1 MIHQMKTLCR
11 LLPVLILLLAVT
23 PRAIAQKE
31 AISLDAHNITVR
43 ELLNVIEKKSSYTFA
58 YADADL
64 PLDRRVTLKAVNRPI
79 SSVLHE
85 ALPGVSVK
93 VQNKKILLARISAPR
108 QKKDEKKRPET
119 GTEEKKSENGWNLT
133 GTVTDEKGEPLIGA
147 TVMVKGTNLGAST
160 DVDGKFI
167 IRVGSAHPVII
178 ARYVGFD
185 PSEMTASKGKNLKIT
200 LKSSSTNLNE
210 VVVTALGITREQ
222 KSLGYAVTKVGGE
235 DLNNTVSGN
244 WLNALDGKVAGL
256 SATGAGSG
264 PAGSMRIVLRGDQS
278 LNYGSNEALFVVDG
292 VPINSGD
299 AGTGSGG
306 TYSNADS
313 PVDFGNAASEINPED
328 VESVSVLKGPAAT
341 ALYGSRA
348 ANGAI
353 VITTKSGKKTKGIGV
368 TVNSSVTFERA
379 GYFPDFQKEYGPGND
394 NGFSKFGF
402 WQFNKT
408 EAPEGFDSSVY
419 GSRYSYGERYDP
431 NKLRNQY
438 NSYNWDTGEYTMTP
452 FIYQD
457 DWYSGIFRTGT
468 TFKNSVTIT
477 SNNGK
482 GTNSRVSVTD
492 TRNSWIMP
500 NTGYANTSVSF
511 SFTTKMNKWIKF
523 QAKANYLHK
532 TSDNMPIS
540 GYSTS
545 APTYYI
551 LWGTTNNSM
560 KLYED
565 EYFNGRV
572 TKENYESNRYDGKAM
587 VNRLGNS
594 EPGNPY
600 QQLYEATNAINK
612 DRVYGNILLQITFPV
627 KGLSLD
633 LRAGT
638 DFMTDFRQQKKPFR
652 TPGYKSGFYREQNN
666 RDIETNLD
674 FMLKYINNDL
684 LGQRL
689 GLNAA
694 FGGNNM
700 TRGVWRNSITLSKL
714 GEEGVYNSTNLPT
727 GENPRE
733 YNWRSRKVVNS
744 FYGFLNASWD
754 DTYFL
759 DITARNDW
767 SSALGRDNWSF
778 FYPSVSA
785 SVLLDQILK
794 FRDNAPWVNMLKVR
808 GSWANV
814 GNDTSPYTLMDSY
827 SASSVYPGSYGLPS
841 SRANYFI
848 KPENVESW
856 EVGIETK
863 LFMNRLGFDIAYY
876 DSRSTNQI
884 ISAVTDPI
892 IGSSTKKMN
901 CGEIRNRG
909 VEIALHGVPVR
920 TRNFT
925 WSIDVNWSRNWNKLV
940 SLENGWDPRVP
951 YESAAGIAGN
961 YANIYSFLGQEMFWL
976 YGRGYQRAPE
986 GATYIDADGNTVS
999 CAGMKLVEA
1008 KTGYPLIDE
1017 APERN
1022 LGKINPTWRGGFA
1035 MNFRY
1040 KDFTLGMNFTA
1051 QMGGHAYSV
1060 THAILAYQGKL
1071 TNSLPGRND
1080 GLVVQG
1086 VNAITNAD
1094 GTVTYQPNTTVTES
1108 INSYYN
1114 LIFKRDNAEENVFK
1128 TDFLKLK
1135 EVRLDYNLPARIC
1148 RKTKV
1153 IQGLSFGIYA
1163 TNLFCITPFPLYD
1176 PEAGAM
1182 VGTNVYNGIEAGAL
1196 PMTRTYGMNLKIS
1209 F

>member
-1 MIHQMKTLCR
+1 MINLKKTLNR
-11 LLPVLILLLAVT
+11 
-23 PRAIAQKE
+23 RAIQLLMLMFAASPAAFAQKE
-31 AISLDAHNITVR
+31 EISIDARDIPVR
-43 ELLNVIEKKSSYTFA
+43 ELLNLIEKKSQYTFA

-64 PLDRRVTLKAVNRPI
+64 PLDRRVTVKGENKSI
-79 SSVLHE
+79 SSILSE
-85 ALPGVSVK
+85 TLPGTPVR
-93 VQNKKILLARISAPR
+93 VQNKKILLGAATP
-108 QKKDEKKRPET
+108 QNQTKATETDKKNTKAQ
-119 GTEEKKSENGWNLT
+119 NVWNLT
-133 GTVTDEKGEPLIGA
+133 GSVVDEKGQPLIGA
-147 TVMVKGTNLGAST
+147 TVMQKGTSNGATT
-160 DVDGKFI
+160 DIDGHFSL
-167 IRVGSAHPVII
+167 RVSAVNPTIET
-178 ARYVGFD
+178 RYVGYN
-185 PSEMTASKGKNLKIT
+185 PSELKVAKGKAVTIT
-200 LKSSSTNLNE
+200 LKPSSVSLDE

-235 DLNNTVSGN
+235 DLNSTVSGN
-244 WLNALDGKVAGL
+244 WLNSLDGKVAGL
-256 SATGAGSG
+256 SATGAGTG
-264 PAGSMRIVLRGDQS
+264 PTGSMRVVLRGDQS
-278 LNYGSNEALFVVDG
+278 LNYGNNEALFVVDG
-292 VPINSGD
+292 VPISSGD
-299 AGTGSGG
+299 PGTGSGS

-313 PVDFGNAASEINPED
+313 PVDFGNGASEINPED
-328 VESVSVLKGPAAT
+328 IENVSVLKGPAAT

-353 VITTKSGKKTKGIGV
+353 VITTKSGKKQKGVGV
-368 TVNSSVTFERA
+368 TLNSSVTFERA

-402 WQFNKT
+402 WQFSKT
-408 EAPEGFDSSVY
+408 TTPEGFDGAAY
-419 GSRYSYGERYDP
+419 GSRYSYGEKYDP

-438 NSYNWDTGEYTMTP
+438 NSYNWETGEYTMTP

-457 DWYSGIFRTGT
+457 DWYTGIFRTGT
-468 TFKNSVTIT
+468 TFKNSVTIS

-482 GTNSRVSVTD
+482 GTNSRISITD
-492 TRNSWIMP
+492 TRNNWIMP

-511 SFTTKMNKWIKF
+511 SFNTKMNNWLKF
-523 QAKANYLHK
+523 QAKVNYLHK
-532 TSDNMPIS
+532 TSDNLPIS

-551 LWGTTNNSM
+551 LWGTTNISM
-560 KLYED
+560 KEYED
-565 EYFNGRV
+565 EYFSGRC
-572 TKENYESNRYDGKAM
+572 TKENYESNRYDGLAM

-612 DRVYGNILLQITFPV
+612 DRVYGNVLMQITFPI

-633 LRAGT
+633 LRAGS
-638 DFMTDFRQQKKPFR
+638 DIAVDFRQQKKPFR

-666 RDIETNLD
+666 RDVETNLD
-674 FMLKYINNDL
+674 FMLKYVNNDL
-684 LGQRL
+684 VDGRL

-700 TRGVWRNSITLSKL
+700 TRGIWRNSITLNRL

-733 YNWRSRKVVNS
+733 YNWRSRKIVNS
-744 FYGFLNASWD
+744 FYGFINASWD

-759 DITARNDW
+759 DLTARNDW

-778 FYPSVSA
+778 FYPSVSG
-785 SVLLDQILK
+785 SVLLDQIFK
-794 FRDNAPWVNMLKVR
+794 FKESADWVNMLKLR
-808 GSWANV
+808 ASWANV
-814 GNDTSPYTLMDSY
+814 GNDTSPYTLEDAY
-827 SASSVYPGSYGLPS
+827 AASTVYPGSYSLPS
-841 SRANYFI
+841 SRANYYI

-856 EVGIETK
+856 EVGVETK
-863 LFMNRLGFDIAYY
+863 FFMNRLGFDIAYY
-876 DSRSTNQI
+876 NSKTTNQI
-884 ISAVTDPI
+884 ISATTDPI

-901 CGEIRNRG
+901 CGEISNHG
-909 VEIALHGVPVR
+909 IELAVHGVPIR
-920 TRNFT
+920 TKDFT
-925 WSIDVNWSRNWNKLV
+925 WSLDLNWSRNWNKLV
-940 SLENGWDPRVP
+940 SLEQGWDPRIP

-961 YANIYSFLGQEMFWL
+961 YANIYSYLGQEMFWL

-986 GATYIDADGNTVS
+986 DATYVDANGNTVS
-999 CAGMKLVEA
+999 CAGMKIINES
-1008 KTGYPLIDE
+1008 TGYPLIDE
-1017 APERN
+1017 TPDRCM
-1022 LGKINPTWRGGFA
+1022 GKINPTWRGGLA

-1040 KDFTLGMNFTA
+1040 RDFTLGMNFTA

-1071 TNSLPGRND
+1071 ANSLPGRND
-1080 GLVVQG
+1080 GLVVEG

-1094 GTVTYQPNTTVTES
+1094 GTVTYKPNTTVTTS

-1114 LIFKRDNAEENVFK
+1114 QIFKRDNAEENVFK

-1148 RKTKV
+1148 RRTKL
-1153 IQGLSFGIYA
+1153 IQGLSIGVYA
-1163 TNLFCITPFPLYD
+1163 TNLFCATSFPLYD

-1182 VGTNVYNGIEAGAL
+1182 VGTNVYSGIEAGAL